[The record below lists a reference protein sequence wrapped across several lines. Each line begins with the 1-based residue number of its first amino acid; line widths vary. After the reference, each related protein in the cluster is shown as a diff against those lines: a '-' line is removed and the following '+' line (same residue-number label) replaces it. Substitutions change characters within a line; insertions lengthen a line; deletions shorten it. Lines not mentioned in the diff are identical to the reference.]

1 MKKVTLFLTMIALM
15 ISINL
20 FAQET
25 KDINGAKDNPLIS
38 RFSNSY
44 IGYYNTVKWDT
55 YILPVSK
62 IKNKGGEKDWDKKLK
77 LEGKVNRIQYTTD
90 KKNNASFVY
99 ANYLSAL
106 KKSNWEILFS
116 GAGDNELGNE
126 SYEWQFYMFQ
136 EGLGL
141 DDKFGSKYGFRGNNY
156 AYIAAKFEGNDISYY
171 AMIYIIEKDNFT
183 MINQDIITLKNPDLG
198 LVTAKLLTEKIDKKG
213 HLALDGIFFKT
224 GKATLTEKSVPALK
238 NISKYLNS
246 YKSKKYFI
254 VGHTDNV
261 GNFAA
266 NMALSEARAKA
277 VMKELI
283 SKYGV
288 SSKQL
293 KAYGVANLSPMV
305 SSTTDEGK
313 AKNRKVEIVEQ

>member
-1 MKKVTLFLTMIALM
+1 MKKFILILAVVALM
-15 ISINL
+15 IPTHL
-20 FAQET
+20 FAQ
-25 KDINGAKDNPLIS
+25 GAESKSLIS
-38 RFSNSY
+38 KFDNAVIVY
-44 IGYYNTVKWDT
+44 DKTVKWDT
-55 YILPVSK
+55 YILPISK
-62 IKNKGGEKDWDKKLK
+62 IKNKGSGKDWDKKLK
-77 LEGKVNRIQYTTD
+77 LEGKVTRIQYTTD

-116 GAGDNELGNE
+116 GSGDNELGNE

-141 DDKFGSKYGFRGNNY
+141 DDKFGSKYNFRGDDY
-156 AYIAAKFEGNDISYY
+156 AYIAAKFEDNDISYY

-246 YKSKKYFI
+246 NKGKKYFI

-261 GNFAA
+261 GNFAM
-266 NMALSEARAKA
+266 NMTLSKNRAKA
-277 VMKELI
+277 VMNELI

-288 SSKQL
+288 STEQL
-293 KAYGVANLSPMV
+293 KASGVANLSPMV
-305 SSTTDEGK
+305 SNTTDEGK
-313 AKNRKVEIVEQ
+313 AKNRRVEIVEQ